1 MKTKLTTLEKL
12 KIGMAS
18 AKAVMDGR
26 EKPVAVHYLHPDAKE
41 IRELL
46 GVSQTNMASMIGVSV
61 HTLRNWEQGHR
72 EPEGA
77 AKVLLS
83 MAAKEP
89 ETVKRLVGDVYKD
102 AGKIKSSNTRKK
114 VAKRSTAKR
123 KLVSA

>member
-1 MKTKLTTLEKL
+1 MTTKLSALEKL

-18 AKAVMDGR
+18 AKAVIEGR
-26 EKPVAVHYLHPDAKE
+26 ENPVAVYSLQPDAKA
-41 IRELL
+41 IRKLL
-46 GVSQTNMASMIGVSV
+46 GVSQEGMASMIGVSI

-89 ETVKRLVGDVYKD
+89 ETVKRLVGTIYKE
-102 AGKIKSSNTRKK
+102 AGVKKK
-114 VAKRSTAKR
+114 VTQRKAAKS
-123 KLVSA
+123 KLLPA